1 MKIILTIHAKKRM
14 IERNIK
20 MEDIREAID
29 FPNYT
34 IIKGNKTEAY
44 KKIGNKNLKIVYIKN
59 KFIKIITL
67 IKK

>member
-20 MEDIREAID
+20 MGDVREAID
-29 FPNYT
+29 FPDYT

-44 KKIGNKNLKIVYIKN
+44 KKIANKDLKVVYTKN